1 MEEAG
6 ALNQAIRLDAT
17 LEQVEAARDFVGEMA
32 SKLALSPQAKH
43 DLELVVTEALTN
55 VVEHA
60 YEFAENEAFELEV
73 KAEEGSFTVLIRHD
87 GKDFDPHQK
96 ADPVMQEYLAQRR
109 VGGLGLYLIKKLM
122 DEVEY
127 GTDPEGRRVIR
138 LVKRQAGPKA

>member
-1 MEEAG
+1 MKP
-6 ALNQAIRLDAT
+6 QAIRLDAT
-17 LEQVEAARDFVGEMA
+17 LEQVEAARDFVADMA
-32 SKLALSPQAKH
+32 QKLALSAQQVH

-60 YEFAENEAFELEV
+60 YGYAEGEAMELQVSAENGAFTIV
-73 KAEEGSFTVLIRHD
+73 IRHD
-87 GKDFDPHQK
+87 GKDFDPGAQ

-109 VGGLGLYLIKKLM
+109 VGGLGLYLMKKLM

-138 LVKRQAGPKA
+138 LVKHQAGPPATGA